1 MKGDTWVLLQPAQW
15 SPAGREDHFFQ
26 KVFVCVG
33 GGVRLVREG
42 AFELYSCKV
51 GEFGHQIVCPTYCPY
66 GNSIN
71 TELN

>member
-51 GEFGHQIVCPTYCPY
+51 GELDIRLCALHTAHVGTR
-66 GNSIN
+66 
-71 TELN
+71 